1 MTNDIWPDNLDDML
15 QEPNNSAI
23 SKYKKNIN
31 IKRQIVIFISEINVT
46 YYYLKRGERW
56 NVFNSPEGHL

>member
-1 MTNDIWPDNLDDML
+1 ML

-31 IKRQIVIFISEINVT
+31 IERQIVIFVSEINVT

-56 NVFNSPEGHL
+56 NVYNSPEGHL